1 MRRLLLLITFT
12 WRFSSLD
19 GSVVFGTYGA
29 DEHSPV
35 LPLVTGCGRAG
46 THTAGELLNSL
57 GIPAVHEG
65 ARDGSISVSWFYGA
79 NESFRALGKGSGS
92 MREKVARRLPSGGEV
107 KLKNVDKRSPRLVR
121 AASRGACEAA
131 PSLTPI
137 PHSTNNLST
146 PHSAPPITTG
156 CAWVP
161 PVGKY
166 LQNPF
171 KVSTGVRFWPVVHIV
186 RHPLTHIEATARCI
200 CAKGSRFDSER
211 SMAWDEL
218 SWAFAAEY
226 LALPGGLSPLE
237 RSARYWLGW
246 NELVEWQSAK
256 AAGAQ
261 APPNRKGGSKG
272 GDRKLLPRSSAA
284 AAAAGYTRLRIE
296 DLNPR
301 KLVRG
306 LQLERSQSEVDLRA
320 GLLLAARRGPV
331 GAGGGVDLRDV
342 PETLDIRASA
352 AEVDRETLTWAKL
365 RGAIGPDLTAKVY
378 RLAVRY
384 GYENS
389 THRNEKGL
397 GGNRQ
402 RANHRQLSEAPEDAR
417 RVKRA
422 ALRGLF

>member
-320 GLLLAARRGPV
+320 GLLLAARRGPGL
-331 GAGGGVDLRDV
+331 GADALLTR
-342 PETLDIRASA
+342 TRAKA
-352 AEVDRETLTWAKL
+352 F
-365 RGAIGPDLTAKVY
+365 
-378 RLAVRY
+378 
-384 GYENS
+384 NS
-389 THRNEKGL
+389 TCCCWAESRG
-397 GGNRQ
+397 
-402 RANHRQLSEAPEDAR
+402 R
-417 RVKRA
+417 RS
-422 ALRGLF
+422 